1 MTPTSRSMN
10 HLILKIKVTCC
21 NPIKD
26 VNTICLQ
33 TFGFVSF
40 VLWSVFDCVM
50 VSVRQ
55 SWYMLYDGRSIMR
68 TAAVVH
74 MVWRSPKV
82 D

>member
-40 VLWSVFDCVM
+40 VLWSVFDSRGTCCMTGV
-50 VSVRQ
+50 
-55 SWYMLYDGRSIMR
+55 
-68 TAAVVH
+68 A
-74 MVWRSPKV
+74 
-82 D
+82 

>member
-33 TFGFVSF
+33 TFEFVSF
-40 VLWSVFDCVM
+40 VLWSVFDSRGTCCMTGV
-50 VSVRQ
+50 
-55 SWYMLYDGRSIMR
+55 
-68 TAAVVH
+68 A
-74 MVWRSPKV
+74 
-82 D
+82 

>member
-1 MTPTSRSMN
+1 MFTDFR
-10 HLILKIKVTCC
+10 
-21 NPIKD
+21 
-26 VNTICLQ
+26 IC
-33 TFGFVSF
+33 FFY
-40 VLWSVFDCVM
+40 VM

-74 MVWRSPKV
+74 MVWWSPKV